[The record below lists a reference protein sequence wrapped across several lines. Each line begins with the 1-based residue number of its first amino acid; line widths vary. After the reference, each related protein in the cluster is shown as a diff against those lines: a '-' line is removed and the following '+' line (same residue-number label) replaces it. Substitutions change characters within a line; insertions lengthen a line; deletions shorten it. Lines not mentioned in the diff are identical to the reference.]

1 MTGWKAN
8 SYTILWYSCFSSG
21 NNVYTRSLK
30 KTNSKDI
37 SIVLYEFY
45 LQSFGS
51 VHLISSWQQS
61 STHSPGTSQQSEISL
76 FPTQPHQCITLWWHC
91 RQYCMSWLWR
101 SHGRWNH
108 WLCCPSQWIWI
119 LKTYLHIKMN
129 IKELLNILNWSL
141 FDTTRYPIHLNYSG
155 ILELLNFFLPQ
166 KQCASLQKGRA
177 IAMNSTLS
185 KSHRKH

>member
-8 SYTILWYSCFSSG
+8 SYIILWYSCFSSG

-37 SIVLYEFY
+37 SIMLYEFY

-119 LKTYLHIKMN
+119 LKTFLHIKMN

-141 FDTTRYPIHLNYSG
+141 FDTTHYPIHLNYSG
-155 ILELLNFFLPQ
+155 ILELLNFFCHRNNVHPYR
-166 KQCASLQKGRA
+166 KGELLLW
-177 IAMNSTLS
+177 TLL
-185 KSHRKH
+185 